1 VNLAHTASRVVQ
13 FVAQALYVLI
23 IVRIFLS
30 WMSISPWNPF
40 MRFLRAVVDPI
51 LRPFRRILPTFGGID
66 FSPLLAILVI
76 FFLANIISQIL
87 DAVAF
92 GGSVNVAANVVIL
105 IGQLLDNIIIVLGI
119 LVLIRLLLGLFS
131 ADPFHPLVM
140 GIRSM
145 TNPLVRP
152 FAGLSRRRIQH
163 GGLDVPAAATLVAY
177 VVLYLVVNYVFNTL
191 LARLLIRG

>member
-1 VNLAHTASRVVQ
+1 VNLALTAISIVN
-13 FVAQALYVLI
+13 FLAGALYVLI
-23 IVRIFLS
+23 LVRIFLS
-30 WMSISPWNPF
+30 WMSVSPWNPL

-76 FFLANIISQIL
+76 FFVARLITEILAAL
-87 DAVAF
+87 AL
-92 GGSVNVAANVVIL
+92 GGSGNVAADVVVL
-105 IGQLLDNIIIVLGI
+105 IGQLLDNIIIVLGV
-119 LVLIRLLLGLFS
+119 LVLIRLLVGLFS

-152 FAGLSRRRIQH
+152 FAGLSQRRIQH
-163 GGLDVPAAATLVAY
+163 GGLDVPAAAALVAY
-177 VVLYLVVNYVFNTL
+177 IVLYLLVNYLFGTL
-191 LARLLIRG
+191 LARIV

>member
-1 VNLAHTASRVVQ
+1 VNVALSAISIVN
-13 FVAQALYVLI
+13 FVAEALYVLI
-23 IVRIFLS
+23 LVRIFLS
-30 WMSISPWNPF
+30 WMAISPWNPV

-66 FSPLLAILVI
+66 FSPLLAILVV
-76 FFLANIISQIL
+76 FFVARVVTQVLA
-87 DAVAF
+87 AVAL
-92 GGSVNVAANVVIL
+92 GGTVNVAADVVVL
-105 IGQLLDNIIIVLGI
+105 IGQLLDNIIIILGV
-119 LVLIRLLLGLFS
+119 LVLIRLLVGLFS

-163 GGLDVPAAATLVAY
+163 GGLDVPAAAALAAY
-177 VVLYLVVNYVFNTL
+177 VVLYLVVNYVFGTL
-191 LARLLIRG
+191 LARVV